1 VWSWIVIVAG
11 YAFSILFF
19 RLVGGINSAADAIQN
34 WGRISSVRRLRKSGH
49 SPGSFARARLK
60 R

>member
-11 YAFSILFF
+11 YVFSIFFF
-19 RLVGGINSAADAIQN
+19 RLVGGINSAADAIQS
-34 WGRISSVRRLRKSGH
+34 WGRVSSLRRLRKSGH

>member
-1 VWSWIVIVAG
+1 MWSWIVIVVG
-11 YAFSILFF
+11 YAFSIFFF
-19 RLVGGINSAADAIQN
+19 RLVGGINSAADAIQT
-34 WGRISSVRRLRKSGH
+34 WGRSSSLRRLRKSGH

>member
-1 VWSWIVIVAG
+1 MWSWIVIIVG
-11 YAFSILFF
+11 YAFSIFFF
-19 RLVGGINSAADAIQN
+19 RLVGGINSAADAIQS
-34 WGRISSVRRLRKSGH
+34 WGRRSSVRRLRKSGH

>member
-1 VWSWIVIVAG
+1 MWSWIVIVVG

-19 RLVGGINSAADAIQN
+19 RLVGGINSAADAIQS
-34 WGRISSVRRLRKSGH
+34 WGRSSSVRRLRKSGH

>member
-1 VWSWIVIVAG
+1 MWSWIVIVAG
-11 YAFSILFF
+11 YAFSIFFF

-34 WGRISSVRRLRKSGH
+34 WGRSSSMSRLRKSGH

>member
-11 YAFSILFF
+11 YAFSIFFF
-19 RLVGGINSAADAIQN
+19 RLVGGIS
-34 WGRISSVRRLRKSGH
+34 SSVKRLRKGGH

>member
-1 VWSWIVIVAG
+1 VWSWIVIVAA
-11 YAFSILFF
+11 YVFSIFFF

-34 WGRISSVRRLRKSGH
+34 WGRSSSVRRLRKSGH

>member
-1 VWSWIVIVAG
+1 VWSWIVIVVG
-11 YAFSILFF
+11 YAFSIFFF
-19 RLVGGINSAADAIQN
+19 RLVGGINSAADAIQS
-34 WGRISSVRRLRKSGH
+34 WGRSSSVRRLRKSGH

>member
-1 VWSWIVIVAG
+1 MWTWVIIVVG
-11 YAFSILFF
+11 YAFSLFFF

-34 WGRISSVRRLRKSGH
+34 WGRSSSVRRLRRGGH
-49 SPGSFARARLK
+49 SPRSYARSRLG

>member
-1 VWSWIVIVAG
+1 MWSWIVIIAG
-11 YAFSILFF
+11 YAFSIFFF
-19 RLVGGINSAADAIQN
+19 RLVGGINSAAEAIQS
-34 WGRISSVRRLRKSGH
+34 WGRISSVRRLRKGGH

>member
-1 VWSWIVIVAG
+1 MWSWIVIIVG
-11 YAFSILFF
+11 YAFSIFFF

-34 WGRISSVRRLRKSGH
+34 WGRSSSMRRLRKSGH

>member
-1 VWSWIVIVAG
+1 MWSWIVIVAG
-11 YAFSILFF
+11 YAFSICFF

-34 WGRISSVRRLRKSGH
+34 WGRSSSVRRLRKSGH